1 MRSGWRGERGAK
13 AHCGSEIDE
22 FKDQGISGQNAC
34 YQKVYKQ

>member
-13 AHCGSEIDE
+13 AHGSEIDE
-22 FKDQGISGQNAC
+22 FKDQGIFSQNAC